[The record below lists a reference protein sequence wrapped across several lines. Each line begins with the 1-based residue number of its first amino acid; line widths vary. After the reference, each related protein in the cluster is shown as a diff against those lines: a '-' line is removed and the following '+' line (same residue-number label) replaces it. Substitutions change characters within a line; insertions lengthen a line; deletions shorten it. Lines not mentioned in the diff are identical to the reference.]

1 MPTTAGRERRT
12 SEGIAVPRGRTGG
25 TTPGP
30 RRRDDL
36 RGLSY
41 EEGRRVL
48 SPQPEGLGVPS
59 NQDEAMRLAQRSV
72 ESASLSATLREG
84 QTVHKDRSVEV
95 VFEAGSRL
103 TASLDP
109 GGLHFSSD
117 PGILLKVRH
126 APDLRLTHIRWDF
139 GEARFDCSATAN
151 WFDILG
157 IIGALGERKVEQVLN
172 ARLKPLLPEA
182 VRRPGYSPAADPNLA
197 RTLADLSRVFDFASR
212 GVEGRGGGPGTRGG
226 RGDVTGAGTGGPAGG
241 GAGNLPGNLQD
252 PSAFLSARMP
262 EDLRVPLSA
271 NGLELVVARGVLFFL
286 SAQARGRLD
295 QPVVQTLSL
304 RAEGQGI
311 VVRPSSGAFRAF
323 KELRLKGVTVSQG
336 GKFDFD
342 YDLSAEAMGEG
353 LLALV
358 ALLGIATGR
367 DVGPIPEVRLR
378 EVRQEI
384 DARLQKEV
392 PPRFRAF
399 LKQYDRLV
407 PGVSLMSIFGA

>member
-1 MPTTAGRERRT
+1 MPTTVGRERRT
-12 SEGIAVPRGRTGG
+12 SEGRAVPRGRTGG

-41 EEGRRVL
+41 EEGRQVL
-48 SPQPEGLGVPS
+48 SPQPEGIGVPS

-72 ESASLSATLREG
+72 ESASLSATLQEG
-84 QTVHKDRSVEV
+84 QTVHKDRLVEV

-126 APDLRLTHIRWDF
+126 APDLRITHIRWDF

-157 IIGALGERKVEQVLN
+157 IIGAIGERKVEQVLN

-182 VRRPGYSPAADPNLA
+182 VRRPGYSPTTDPNLA
-197 RTLADLSRVFDFASR
+197 RTIADLSRVFDFASR
-212 GVEGRGGGPGTRGG
+212 GIEGRGGGPTGPGTRGE
-226 RGDVTGAGTGGPAGG
+226 RGGATGTGSGGPAGDG
-241 GAGNLPGNLQD
+241 LGNLKD
-252 PSAFLSARMP
+252 PSAFVSARMP

-271 NGLELVVARGVLFFL
+271 NGLELVVAKGVLFFL

-295 QPVVQTLSL
+295 RPVVQRLSL

-323 KELRLKGVTVSQG
+323 KELRLKGVTVTQG
-336 GKFDFD
+336 GTFDFE
-342 YDLSAEAMGEG
+342 YDLSAEVMGEG

-358 ALLGIATGR
+358 ALLGLATGR

-378 EVRQEI
+378 EVRSEI

-407 PGVSLMSIFGA
+407 PGVSLLTVFGA

>member
-1 MPTTAGRERRT
+1 MPTTVRSERRT
-12 SEGIAVPRGRTGG
+12 ADTAGVPRGRTRR
-25 TTPGP
+25 TAPGP

-41 EEGRRVL
+41 EEGRQVL
-48 SPQPEGLGVPS
+48 SPQPEGIGVPS
-59 NQDEAMRLAQRSV
+59 NQDEAVRLAQRSV
-72 ESASLSATLREG
+72 ESASLSATLEEG
-84 QTVHKDRSVEV
+84 RTVHKDRSVEV
-95 VFEAGSRL
+95 VFEAGARL

-117 PGILLKVRH
+117 PGVLLKVRH
-126 APDLRLTHIRWDF
+126 APDLRITHIRWDF
-139 GEARFDCSATAN
+139 DEARFDCSATAN

-157 IIGALGERKVEQVLN
+157 IIGAIGERKVEQVLN

-182 VRRPGYSPAADPNLA
+182 VRRPGYRPTTDPNLA
-197 RTLADLSRVFDFASR
+197 GTIADLSRVFEFASR
-212 GVEGRGGGPGTRGG
+212 GPGGGRDRTAPGSGGHAEPLPGRGT
-226 RGDVTGAGTGGPAGG
+226 AGT
-241 GAGNLPGNLQD
+241 LKD
-252 PSAFLSARMP
+252 PSAFVAAHMP

-271 NGLELVVARGVLFFL
+271 SGLELVVAKGAPFFL

-295 QPVVQTLSL
+295 HPVVQRLSL

-323 KELRLKGVTVSQG
+323 KELHLKGVTIRHG
-336 GKFDFD
+336 GTFEFD
-342 YDLSAEAMGEG
+342 YDLSAEELGEG
-353 LLALV
+353 LLGLV
-358 ALLGIATGR
+358 ALLGLAAGR

-378 EVRQEI
+378 EVRSEI

-407 PGVSLMSIFGA
+407 PGVSLLTVFGA

>member
-1 MPTTAGRERRT
+1 MPTTAGQERRT
-12 SEGIAVPRGRTGG
+12 SEGIAVPRGRTSG
-25 TTPGP
+25 TTPGS

-41 EEGRRVL
+41 EEGRQVL
-48 SPQPEGLGVPS
+48 SPQPEGIGVPS

-126 APDLRLTHIRWDF
+126 APDLRITHIRWDF

-182 VRRPGYSPAADPNLA
+182 VRRPGYSPTTDPNLA
-197 RTLADLSRVFDFASR
+197 RTIADLSRVFDFASL
-212 GVEGRGGGPGTRGG
+212 G
-226 RGDVTGAGTGGPAGG
+226 
-241 GAGNLPGNLQD
+241 PGNLKD
-252 PSAFLSARMP
+252 PSAFVSARMP

-271 NGLELVVARGVLFFL
+271 NGLELVVAKGVLFFL

-295 QPVVQTLSL
+295 RPVVQRLSL

-323 KELRLKGVTVSQG
+323 KELHLNGVTVTQG

-342 YDLSAEAMGEG
+342 YDLSAEVMGEG

-358 ALLGIATGR
+358 ALLGLASGR

-378 EVRQEI
+378 EVRSEI

-407 PGVSLMSIFGA
+407 PGVSLMTVFGA

>member
-1 MPTTAGRERRT
+1 M
-12 SEGIAVPRGRTGG
+12 
-25 TTPGP
+25 
-30 RRRDDL
+30 
-36 RGLSY
+36 
-41 EEGRRVL
+41 L
-48 SPQPEGLGVPS
+48 SPQPEGIGVPS
-59 NQDEAMRLAQRSV
+59 NQDEALRLAQRSV
-72 ESASLSATLREG
+72 ESASLSATLEEG
-84 QTVHKDRSVEV
+84 RTVHKDRSVEV

-109 GGLHFSSD
+109 GGLYFSSD

-126 APDLRLTHIRWDF
+126 APDLRITHIRWDF

-157 IIGALGERKVEQVLN
+157 IIGAIGERKVEQVLN
-172 ARLKPLLPEA
+172 ARLRPLLPEA
-182 VRRPGYSPAADPNLA
+182 VRRPGYSPTTDPNLA
-197 RTLADLSRVFDFASR
+197 GTIADLSRVFRFASR
-212 GVEGRGGGPGTRGG
+212 G
-226 RGDVTGAGTGGPAGG
+226 PAT
-241 GAGNLPGNLQD
+241 LKD
-252 PSAFLSARMP
+252 PSAFVDARMP

-271 NGLELVVARGVLFFL
+271 NGLELVVAKGVLFSL

-295 QPVVQTLSL
+295 QPVVQRLSL
-304 RAEGQGI
+304 QAEGQGI

-323 KELRLKGVTVSQG
+323 KELRLKRVTVTQG
-336 GKFDFD
+336 GAFEFD
-342 YDLSAEAMGEG
+342 YDLSAEALGEG

-358 ALLGIATGR
+358 ALLGLAAGR

-378 EVRQEI
+378 EVRSEI

-407 PGVSLMSIFGA
+407 PGLSLMSLFGA